1 MYNKIK
7 ISGKIKVVTGMH
19 IGGSSAFSA
28 IGAVDSPVIRDKQSD
43 LPMIPGTTLKGKL
56 RTLMAK
62 GFSDS
67 VSAMIGKHDD
77 DPEIVLR
84 LFGNAKKTVQEH
96 RNSRLI
102 FSDMILSNMDELKQ
116 LDIHSATEVKFEN
129 SINRLTAVANPR
141 QIERVIRGSE
151 FELELIYNVE
161 DETQIQED
169 FEAIRYGLTLLEYDY
184 LGGSG
189 SRGYGKVKFEDLQAE
204 NVIGNLSDEVMQLC
218 NEILCHEALGISEG
232 IEKLVHYC
240 KSGKLKLSDGL
251 PYIDDTLYVPKPMTT
266 VETKEEGNSKV
277 KKAFKKLKYIPINKI
292 EEYMKGNLDAQKE
305 KEKLSRLGKYEM
317 TQKASISYEEGL
329 DALPYYIGSYHFS
342 KNAGLYVII
351 GYEDTEAFQF
361 ISSLIE
367 GLSYSGIGGKRTSGY
382 GKFQAKYKNMDPQLK
397 QRLNVPK
404 DDEIEKVCTEVQ
416 FQLIKRSGF
425 VNSMTYAD
433 TFRKKKDF
441 YGFVAGSCFKIPY
454 QGDIYDVSIYGKH
467 PVYRYAIPIFMG
479 VI

>member
-67 VSAMIGKHDD
+67 ASAMIGKHDD

-84 LFGNAKKTVQEH
+84 LFGNANKTVQEH

-161 DETQIQED
+161 DETQVQED

-218 NEILCHEALGISEG
+218 NEILSE
-232 IEKLVHYC
+232 EK
-240 KSGKLKLSDGL
+240 
-251 PYIDDTLYVPKPMTT
+251 
-266 VETKEEGNSKV
+266 
-277 KKAFKKLKYIPINKI
+277 
-292 EEYMKGNLDAQKE
+292 
-305 KEKLSRLGKYEM
+305 
-317 TQKASISYEEGL
+317 
-329 DALPYYIGSYHFS
+329 
-342 KNAGLYVII
+342 
-351 GYEDTEAFQF
+351 
-361 ISSLIE
+361 
-367 GLSYSGIGGKRTSGY
+367 
-382 GKFQAKYKNMDPQLK
+382 
-397 QRLNVPK
+397 
-404 DDEIEKVCTEVQ
+404 
-416 FQLIKRSGF
+416 
-425 VNSMTYAD
+425 
-433 TFRKKKDF
+433 
-441 YGFVAGSCFKIPY
+441 
-454 QGDIYDVSIYGKH
+454 
-467 PVYRYAIPIFMG
+467 
-479 VI
+479 

>member
-67 VSAMIGKHDD
+67 ASAMIGKHDD

-84 LFGNAKKTVQEH
+84 LFGNAKKIVQEH

-161 DETQIQED
+161 DETQVQED

-218 NEILCHEALGISEG
+218 NEILSE
-232 IEKLVHYC
+232 EK
-240 KSGKLKLSDGL
+240 
-251 PYIDDTLYVPKPMTT
+251 
-266 VETKEEGNSKV
+266 
-277 KKAFKKLKYIPINKI
+277 
-292 EEYMKGNLDAQKE
+292 
-305 KEKLSRLGKYEM
+305 
-317 TQKASISYEEGL
+317 
-329 DALPYYIGSYHFS
+329 
-342 KNAGLYVII
+342 
-351 GYEDTEAFQF
+351 
-361 ISSLIE
+361 
-367 GLSYSGIGGKRTSGY
+367 
-382 GKFQAKYKNMDPQLK
+382 
-397 QRLNVPK
+397 
-404 DDEIEKVCTEVQ
+404 
-416 FQLIKRSGF
+416 
-425 VNSMTYAD
+425 
-433 TFRKKKDF
+433 
-441 YGFVAGSCFKIPY
+441 
-454 QGDIYDVSIYGKH
+454 
-467 PVYRYAIPIFMG
+467 
-479 VI
+479 